1 MMRRSLILLLAAVL
15 GCSAV
20 CAQSA
25 REDIA
30 ADPCKAG
37 GVYYAYPVQERY
49 ERTTAPR
56 GYKPFYISHFG
67 RHGSRWL
74 LVQREYDDL
83 QAAMTAARDAAVLTP
98 RGEVLASV
106 VDSLCDAARGHAGDL
121 TPIGIEQHK
130 GIARRMYDGF
140 AEVFDRRAEVSATSS
155 VTVRC
160 VVSMANFCA
169 ELQRRAPR
177 VVITQD
183 ANLHTTAPINFFNK
197 KANKELSDRY
207 LDFMHGGVW
216 REDYRRWREE
226 HLRPERLMA
235 SIFADA
241 DYLADAEVDSEA
253 LMLLLFNLAVNMQN
267 VDPSVSLFD
276 LFTDEELYECW
287 RATQYEFFVHRGPC
301 PLNEDYPLYYSCALL
316 RDIIARADEAIER
329 GDRAADL
336 RFGHDGNIMPF
347 ANLLMLEGYCRYT
360 SSPEEFC
367 YWKDY
372 SLTPM
377 AANLQFVFYRRGR
390 SRNADDVLVKLLHN
404 EREVRLPLPAD
415 LAPYYRW
422 SDFREFYTRRMA
434 SISIPEQ

>member
-1 MMRRSLILLLAAVL
+1 MIRRLFLLLLTAAL
-15 GCSAV
+15 GCGAA

-37 GVYYAYPVQERY
+37 GVYYAYPAPERCDY
-49 ERTTAPR
+49 TPAPR

-74 LVQREYDDL
+74 LRQSEYDDL
-83 QAAMTAARDAAVLTP
+83 QAAFAAARKAGALTP
-98 RGEVLASV
+98 RGEEVALL
-106 VDSLCDAARGHAGDL
+106 VDSLCRAAEDHAGDL

-130 GIARRMYDGF
+130 GIARRMYANF
-140 AEVFDRRAEVSATSS
+140 PEVFDRRASVSATSS

-169 ELQRRAPR
+169 ELQSRAPK
-177 VVITQD
+177 IAMTQD
-183 ANLHTTAPINFFNK
+183 ANLRTTAPINFFNK
-197 KANKELSDRY
+197 KANPELSDRY
-207 LDFMHGGVW
+207 LDFMHNGAW
-216 REDYRRWREE
+216 REDYRRWCEE
-226 HLRPERLMA
+226 HLQPQSLTESL
-235 SIFADA
+235 FADA
-241 DYLADAEVDSEA
+241 GYVGSIDMRA
-253 LMLLLFNLAVNMQN
+253 LMLMLFNLAVDMQN
-267 VDPSVSLFD
+267 VDPGIDLFD
-276 LFTDEELYECW
+276 LFTEEELYECW

-316 RDIIARADEAIER
+316 RDIIARADEAIAC

-347 ANLLMLEGYCRYT
+347 TNLLLLEGYCRYA

-372 SLTPM
+372 EMTPM

-390 SRNADDVLVKLLHN
+390 SSDPDDILVKLLYN
-404 EREVRLPLPAD
+404 EKEVRLPLPAAA
-415 LAPYYRW
+415 APYYRW
-422 SDFREFYTRRMA
+422 NDFREFYTRRME

>member
-1 MMRRSLILLLAAVL
+1 MIRRSIILLFAAAL
-15 GCSAV
+15 SCTAAQ
-20 CAQSA
+20 AQSA
-25 REDIA
+25 REEIA

-37 GVYYAYPVQERY
+37 GVYYAYPVQEHY
-49 ERTTAPR
+49 DRTPAPR

-67 RHGSRWL
+67 RHGSRYL

-83 QAAMTAARDAAVLTP
+83 QSIIAAAREAGALTP
-98 RGEVLASV
+98 RGRRLAAQ

-130 GIARRMYDGF
+130 GIARRMYEGF
-140 AEVFDRRAEVSATSS
+140 PEVFGSRREVSATSS

-160 VVSMANFCA
+160 VVSMANFCS
-169 ELQRRAPR
+169 ELQRHAPLIS
-177 VVITQD
+177 ITQD
-183 ANLHTTAPINFFNK
+183 ANLQTTAPINFFNK
-197 KANKELSDRY
+197 KANEELSDRY
-207 LDFMHGGVW
+207 LDFMHNGVW
-216 REDYRRWREE
+216 HDDYRRWREE

-241 DYLADAEVDSEA
+241 GYADKAEVDRES
-253 LMLLLFNLAVNMQN
+253 LMLMLFNLAVNMQN
-267 VDPSVSLFD
+267 VDPAVCLFD
-276 LFTDEELYECW
+276 LFTDDEIYECW

-301 PLNEDYPLYYSCALL
+301 PLNEDYPLYYSCALM
-316 RDIIARADEAIER
+316 RDIIARADEAIAS

-347 ANLLMLEGYCRYT
+347 TNLLMLEGYCRYT

-372 SLTPM
+372 QMTPM
-377 AANLQFVFYRRGR
+377 AANLQFVFYRCSRGG
-390 SRNADDVLVKLLHN
+390 NADDVLVKLLHN
-404 EREVRLPLPAD
+404 EQEVRLPLPD
-415 LAPYYRW
+415 DMAPYYRW

-434 SISIPEQ
+434 SIAIPEQ